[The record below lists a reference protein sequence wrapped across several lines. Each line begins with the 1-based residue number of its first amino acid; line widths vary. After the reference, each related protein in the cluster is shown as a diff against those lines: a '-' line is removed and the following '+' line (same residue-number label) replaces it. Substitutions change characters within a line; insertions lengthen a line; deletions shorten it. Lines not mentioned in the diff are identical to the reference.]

1 MNLYLDIESIPS
13 QHPDALA
20 QVRATIKPP
29 ATLKKPESIAAWW
42 ASEADAAAQEAWRK
56 QSLDGGTQGE
66 IISVAVTDGEGRE
79 WVRCRAVGESE
90 AALLQ
95 DFIDTVE
102 GWTRDEFHKLAASA
116 SARHAFPMDDHRLVA
131 HNAAF
136 DIGYLWRR
144 MAVQGLRIP
153 RWLPGPMARAGQHY
167 GDTMMVWAGWGKFIG
182 LDALTRALVLPSPK
196 AEGMDGAKVF
206 DAWMAGEHKAI
217 AAYNLKDAQA
227 VAAVWHRL
235 QTVGAV

>member
-20 QVRATIKPP
+20 LVRETIRPP
-29 ATLKKPESIAAWW
+29 GTLKKPESIAAWW

-79 WVRCRAVGESE
+79 WARCRAVGESE

-102 GWTRDEFHKLAASA
+102 GWTQDEFHKLAASA
-116 SARHAFPMDDHRLVA
+116 SARHAFPMDAHIVIG

-144 MAVQGLRIP
+144 MAVHGLRIP
-153 RWLPGPMARAGQHY
+153 RWLPGPMARVGQHY
-167 GDTMMVWAGWGKFIG
+167 GDTMTVWAGWGKFIG
-182 LDALTRALVLPSPK
+182 LDALARALGLPSPK

-206 DAWMAGEHKAI
+206 DAWQAGQHDAI